1 MIDTNHRD
9 QYEENPVT
17 KSKEEMTLTERI
29 RYNNPNYRRP
39 DETEIARKA
48 RAGELPL
55 KVEITERRVHGDEKS
70 R

>member
-1 MIDTNHRD
+1 
-9 QYEENPVT
+9 VT